1 VPVTGQTLG
10 VLLVGASLGSWL
22 GAASLALYLAQ
33 GALGLPFY
41 SGGDAGISFLAASSA
56 TGGYLWGFV
65 LAAYAVGRLS
75 ERGWDR
81 SPASAL
87 GAMLVG
93 EVLLYLVGV
102 PWLAFAV
109 DVSLGEA
116 VRLGLTP
123 FIVADA
129 WKALVAALLLPA
141 AWRLVKPAS

>member
-1 VPVTGQTLG
+1 
-10 VLLVGASLGSWL
+10 
-22 GAASLALYLAQ
+22 
-33 GALGLPFY
+33 
-41 SGGDAGISFLAASSA
+41 
-56 TGGYLWGFV
+56 
-65 LAAYAVGRLS
+65 
-75 ERGWDR
+75 
-81 SPASAL
+81 
-87 GAMLVG
+87 MLVG